1 MGTDERL
8 EDLRFAIEEL
18 DTLLRQEEVR
28 LPITRCVVE
37 RFKILDEWLSKGGFL
52 PEDWKR

>member
-1 MGTDERL
+1 MDPDRAL
-8 EDLRFAIEEL
+8 DDLRFAIEDL

-28 LPITRCVVE
+28 LPIAIAVVE